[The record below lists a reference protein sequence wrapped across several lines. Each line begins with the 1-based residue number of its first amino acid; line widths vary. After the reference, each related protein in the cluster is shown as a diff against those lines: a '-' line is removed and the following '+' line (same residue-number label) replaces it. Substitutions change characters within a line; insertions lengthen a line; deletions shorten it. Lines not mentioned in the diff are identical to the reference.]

1 MVLSLPDDAT
11 SPAGPERTRGAARSG
26 DFPRS
31 AAVLDRMRSENFPV
45 AARIL
50 PGGVRQHLHAL
61 YGYFRLV
68 DYAGDEAPGS
78 REALLHFLEHD
89 LRRAYQ
95 GNARIPIVRQLQ
107 VTVRQCGIPQDVL
120 ARLIDANR
128 QDQQVRR
135 YADFDELRD
144 YCARSANPV
153 GEAVLHVFGRAET
166 GLVALSDRICT
177 ALQVLEH
184 CQDIAEDYRQADR
197 IYLPEQDM
205 ARFGV
210 TARDLTAARASTALR
225 GLVKFEVDRARRM
238 LRDGSVLIGELR
250 GTARVAVAGYV
261 AGGLATTAAFAAAGH
276 DPLAVEV
283 RPSKARTF
291 LEWGRLFVSGG
302 TR

>member
-1 MVLSLPDDAT
+1 MVLSLPDDAM
-11 SPAGPERTRGAARSG
+11 SGEDSEHPRGEARSG

-31 AAVLDRMRSENFPV
+31 AAVLSRMRSENFPV
-45 AARIL
+45 AARVL

-68 DYAGDEAPGS
+68 DYAGDEAPGN
-78 REALLHFLEHD
+78 REALLNFLEQD

-95 GNARIPIVRQLQ
+95 GTARIPILRQLQ
-107 VTVRQCGIPQDVL
+107 VTAHQCGIPQDVL
-120 ARLIDANR
+120 VKLIEANR
-128 QDQQVRR
+128 QDQHVRR
-135 YADFDELRD
+135 FADFAELRD

-153 GEAVLHVFGRAET
+153 GEAVLHVFDRAET

-184 CQDIAEDYRQADR
+184 CQDIGEDYRQADR
-197 IYLPEQDM
+197 IYLPDEDM
-205 ARFGV
+205 VRFGV
-210 TARDLTAARASTALR
+210 TEQDFVAARASTALR
-225 GLVKFEVDRARRM
+225 GLVRLEVDRARRM

-261 AGGLATTAAFAAAGH
+261 AGGLATAAAFTAAGH

-283 RPSKARTF
+283 RPGKARTF
-291 LEWGRLFVSGG
+291 LEWGRLLVLGG